1 MLSYADLITL
11 EPSLRRSH
19 VLSVYVE
26 GQTDDPAQRDRWRLQ
41 LEQALEAERSRLA
54 DASREDRERFATCVG
69 MLERELDSAGVPG
82 ARGGWVAFITP
93 EGAWYSKSV
102 PMRFATS
109 AVWGRGAWVAPYVQ
123 ALCEV
128 HTVFVAVMDARAV
141 WVYRYRHGEL
151 DRLDELHAHHHVDT
165 PLHMG
170 DTSRVGFH
178 SGTRGVT
185 GHDAAQRAH
194 LEGTRRMLSEAAER
208 IHKLA
213 EEDGWIVLGG
223 IANVVARMTPLL
235 APLADR
241 VSVADTLDVHSS
253 PAEIAE
259 AARRGAAALRER
271 HELGAVHEIAHS
283 AEAGALS
290 ALGEETTRKAL
301 EQSCVRELYLS
312 PTFIDHRPEAT
323 SRALRRA
330 FDQSAHVEV
339 VTGKAAQ
346 QLDELGGIAAQL
358 RYQPCPR
365 PPDRRSP
372 RADLPS
378 AST

>member
-19 VLSVYVE
+19 VLSVYLD
-26 GQTDDPAQRDRWRLQ
+26 GQAGDPAQRDRRRLQ
-41 LEQALEAERSRLA
+41 LDQALDAERSRLA
-54 DASREDRERFATCVG
+54 DAPREERERFAACVG
-69 MLERELDSAGVPG
+69 MLERELESAGVPA

-93 EGAWYSKSV
+93 EGPWYSRSV
-102 PMRFATS
+102 PLRFATT
-109 AVWGRGAWVAPYVQ
+109 AVWERGAWVAPYVQ

-141 WVYRYRHGEL
+141 WLYRYQHGEL
-151 DRLDELHAHHHVDT
+151 DRMGELHAHHHVDT

-194 LEGTRRMLSEAAER
+194 LEGTRRMLAEAAQR
-208 IHKLA
+208 IQKLA
-213 EEDGWIVLGG
+213 AEEGWIVLGG
-223 IANVVARMTPLL
+223 IANVVTKMTALL
-235 APLADR
+235 ASLADR
-241 VSVADTLDVHSS
+241 VSVADSLDVHSS

-259 AARRGAAALRER
+259 AARRGVATMRER
-271 HELGAVHEIAHS
+271 HDLEAVHEIARS
-283 AEAGALS
+283 AEAGARS

-301 EQSCVRELYLS
+301 AKSCVRELYLS
-312 PTFIDHRPEAT
+312 PTFIDQRPEET

-346 QLDELGGIAAQL
+346 QLDQLGGIAAQL
-358 RYQPCPR
+358 RYR
-365 PPDRRSP
+365 PDV
-372 RADLPS
+372 
-378 AST
+378 